1 MGLIKSNQ
9 LVQQN
14 SGVVVV
20 GDKIIQEASH
30 VVPAAHPVERTEKR
44 KPEAIEKP
52 AEVEILPEEEP
63 AALEANIEIAEEELS
78 NDREDQEDQEERD
91 EGEESEEEIPP
102 ERLIEAFDDETEEM
116 LSERDEAVERISL
129 ELQGEIGE
137 RMNSHLEGIRQE
149 TEAAVREAHPD
160 EAEAETIL
168 ASMMPYL
175 EHQASAEAEAALVD
189 EATGRRWYE
198 IGTAEEKI
206 RKFVFHYVKEI
217 HEEATFAEKFAHL
230 LLEREA
236 ILSEARLQA
245 QALVQEAEQR
255 AAQIVA
261 EAESKATQTILDV
274 ENHRQDILNELEQ
287 QGYAQGYQEGRS
299 QADIEGAEVV
309 SQAIETLNKVR
320 MAYPKAIKDN
330 EEKLLKLAIEI
341 AERIIM
347 EEISIKPE
355 IVQKTLEAAVRKVS
369 DLEHVVIK
377 ASEEDLPVVLE
388 KEEQFREMLKNVKN
402 LEFTSSKKVQRGGIV
417 IETTAGNVDA
427 QISTQLS
434 VLKEAFDRVR
444 AEYGEDNSEDAAW
457 EEVDQ

>member
-9 LVQQN
+9 LVQQT

-20 GDKIIQEASH
+20 GDKIVQEATQ
-30 VVPAAHPVERTEKR
+30 VIPAAQSKVPDRREVEKPPEVETLPDESVALEILEENEEFEETEGNEGSEEGLSDEGS
-44 KPEAIEKP
+44 PEA
-52 AEVEILPEEEP
+52 
-63 AALEANIEIAEEELS
+63 
-78 NDREDQEDQEERD
+78 ED
-91 EGEESEEEIPP
+91 IPP
-102 ERLIEAFDDETEEM
+102 ERLIEAFDEEIEEI
-116 LSERDEAVERISL
+116 LSERDEASERISA

-137 RMNSHLEGIRQE
+137 RMNTHLEGIRQE
-149 TEAAVREAHPD
+149 TETVVREAHPD
-160 EAEAETIL
+160 EAEAEGIL
-168 ASMMPYL
+168 STMMPYL

-206 RKFVFHYVKEI
+206 RKFLFHYVKEI
-217 HEEATFAEKFAHL
+217 HAEATFAEKFAHL
-230 LLEREA
+230 LLERES

-320 MAYPKAIKDN
+320 MAYPQAIKDN

-355 IVQKTLEAAVRKVS
+355 IVQKNLKAAIRKVS

-377 ASEEDLPVVLE
+377 AHEEDLPILLE
-388 KEEQFREMLKNVKN
+388 KEDQFREMLKNVKN
-402 LEFTSSKKVQRGGIV
+402 LEFTSSKKIQRGGVV
-417 IETTAGNVDA
+417 IETSAGNVDA

-444 AEYGEDNSEDAAW
+444 AEYGPDNSEDAAW